1 MNSPSCFPPR
11 KDFPASLARRANG
24 ISSGSIVLRLE
35 FAASSLEAE
44 PTWDVTR
51 ETEGDRNEDEA
62 VVAEVAVSTSDSSAI
77 TLNLDVAAVVLA
89 VRRRT
94 DEGEAG
100 GRRSEIRL
108 AREQRASDSMPENAL
123 RRRRVCVCVEAGG
136 VEAGCE
142 VDSSRFMDANAD
154 RRGFTPECEVSV
166 KPQPSCLLNLS
177 TSSSTSSSQRL
188 SLSPSEARMR
198 ISSARTG
205 RVKV

>member
-35 FAASSLEAE
+35 FAAPSVEAE
-44 PTWDVTR
+44 STWDVTS

-62 VVAEVAVSTSDSSAI
+62 RVVVSTSDSSAI
-77 TLNLDVAAVVLA
+77 TLNLGVAAVVLA

-100 GRRSEIRL
+100 GRRSEIRF

-123 RRRRVCVCVEAGG
+123 RRSRVCGCVDVGG
-136 VEAGCE
+136 VEAGGE

-154 RRGFTPECEVSV
+154 WRGFTS
-166 KPQPSCLLNLS
+166 
-177 TSSSTSSSQRL
+177 
-188 SLSPSEARMR
+188 
-198 ISSARTG
+198 
-205 RVKV
+205 

>member
-1 MNSPSCFPPR
+1 M
-11 KDFPASLARRANG
+11 
-24 ISSGSIVLRLE
+24 E
-35 FAASSLEAE
+35 FAVSSLEAE
-44 PTWDVTR
+44 STWDVTS

-62 VVAEVAVSTSDSSAI
+62 GVVVSTSDSSAI
-77 TLNLDVAAVVLA
+77 TLNLGVAAVVLA

-100 GRRSEIRL
+100 GRRSEIRF

-123 RRRRVCVCVEAGG
+123 RRRRVCVCVGAGG

-154 RRGFTPECEVSV
+154 WRGFTSEWVGAKVSV
-166 KPQPSCLLNLS
+166 KPQPPCLLNLS

-188 SLSPSEARMR
+188 SLSPSDARMR
-198 ISSARTG
+198 MSSARTG

>member
-1 MNSPSCFPPR
+1 MNLPSCFPPR

-24 ISSGSIVLRLE
+24 ISSGSIVRRLE
-35 FAASSLEAE
+35 FAVSSLEAE
-44 PTWDVTR
+44 STWDVTS

-62 VVAEVAVSTSDSSAI
+62 GVVVSTSDSSAI
-77 TLNLDVAAVVLA
+77 TLNLGVAAVVLA

-100 GRRSEIRL
+100 GRRSEIRF

-123 RRRRVCVCVEAGG
+123 RRRRVCVCVGVGG
-136 VEAGCE
+136 TGWE

-154 RRGFTPECEVSV
+154 WRGFTSEWVGAEVSV

-188 SLSPSEARMR
+188 SLNPSEARMR